1 LRVWRIAREG
11 HAAFEG
17 EGARLAGGRWNAKGT
32 PMVYTSATLS
42 LAALEYLV
50 NVGRED
56 VPGDLVSIW
65 ADVPAAVSRR
75 ELAIKDLPARWRA
88 YPAPEKLAAI
98 GTGWAASLET
108 AVLIVPSA
116 VIPEEKNWLW
126 NPRHPDTRRIAIGKK
141 APFSFDP
148 RLPKRKSD

>member
-1 LRVWRIAREG
+1 
-11 HAAFEG
+11 
-17 EGARLAGGRWNAKGT
+17 
-32 PMVYTSATLS
+32 MVYTSATLS

-56 VPGDLVSIW
+56 APEDLVSIW

-75 ELAIKDLPARWRA
+75 ELAIKDLPARWRV
-88 YPAPEKLAAI
+88 YPASEKLGAI
-98 GTGWAASLET
+98 GTQWAASLET

-126 NPRHPDTRRIAIGKK
+126 NPRHPDVRRIAIGKK

-148 RLPKRKSD
+148 RLGRRKSG